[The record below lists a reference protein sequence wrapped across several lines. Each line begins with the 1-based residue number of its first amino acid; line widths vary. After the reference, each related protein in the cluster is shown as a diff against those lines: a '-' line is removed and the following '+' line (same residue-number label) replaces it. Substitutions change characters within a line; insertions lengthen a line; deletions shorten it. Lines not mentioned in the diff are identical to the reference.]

1 MCTTG
6 CCYRKE
12 ERDALRAACSSRSL
26 ESLGVGG
33 KSGERSQA
41 GLDSRAG
48 SWHPSPCFLMG
59 KWGEESTP
67 AGLLEAR
74 GAPQE
79 APRRVPPTQQVLS
92 QRAHSHEAGG
102 ESRFLLFTSYCISA
116 WVSSSHPGLSQGAPL
131 PRFPESPGPPTYPT
145 PSTSQRPHDHDLKG
159 RGQAPSCDSYT
170 DPLCTF
176 PSSQPESPMVSVL
189 KRCFWGFPGGSVVKS
204 PPANAGDSDL
214 TPDPGRSHVS
224 QNNSAMGQAKTT
236 EPVL

>member
-6 CCYRKE
+6 CCYRNE

-131 PRFPESPGPPTYPT
+131 PRFPESP
-145 PSTSQRPHDHDLKG
+145 
-159 RGQAPSCDSYT
+159 
-170 DPLCTF
+170 
-176 PSSQPESPMVSVL
+176 MVSVL
-189 KRCFWGFPGGSVVKS
+189 KICFWGFPGGSVVKS

-224 QNNSAMGQAKTT
+224 QNNSAMGQAKTI